1 MLLMLLLLL
10 IEFVIAIVDL
20 FLKEARL
27 LAFTLTLDNIWF
39 LLDAVD

>member
-1 MLLMLLLLL
+1 MLLLLPVDY
-10 IEFVIAIVDL
+10 FAIAIVDL

-27 LAFTLTLDNIWF
+27 LAFNLTLDNIWL